1 MNDVSKY
8 LRPATLPK
16 IPDSKKRAGIYPL
29 WSHRFVSVPE
39 WWIPLAICAGNQKS
53 YGVFPVGLLLWQQ
66 YRLNH
71 GKQPL
76 KLTRRMRER
85 FGLKRRLMDSGLNA
99 LERAGLITVQRFR
112 HRSPLITI
120 VTRSRGLEHG
130 QQPHQKAA
138 GRA

>member
-1 MNDVSKY
+1 MNDVFKY
-8 LRPATLPK
+8 LRPATLPE
-16 IPDSKKRAGIYPL
+16 IPDSKKRARIYPL

-39 WWIPLAICAGNQKS
+39 WWIPLAIRASNQKS

-76 KLTRRMRER
+76 KLTRRTRER
-85 FGLKRRLMDSGLNA
+85 FGIKRRLMDSGVNA

-112 HRSPLITI
+112 HRSPLIIMTTI
-120 VTRSRGLEHG
+120 GEERRD
-130 QQPHQKAA
+130 QKHALSKDD
-138 GRA
+138 